1 MQLESEPG
9 VLWSEEPS
17 WQDARHA
24 AKIERIARQLRHR
37 TRTRPVSFK
46 KKTPPHQVPKRS
58 DQRRNDEKIDL
69 SDLDQ
74 ILEID
79 PVARTCTVEPAVT
92 FDEVVRATLRYGL
105 VPIIVPE
112 HKTIT
117 LGGSVAGCSIESMS
131 FRYGGFHDTCLEYEL
146 ITARGDVL
154 HCSPDQHPLI
164 FQMIHG
170 SFGTLGV
177 LSKLRFRLVPASPYV
192 HVRNETYETLEAFQ
206 QAIWRHF
213 SSEGADYLDGQI
225 FSPTKH
231 VLCVGR
237 FVERAPY
244 VSRYDWLKAYCE
256 SIPRLSEDYLRTYDY
271 LFRYDRGVTHV
282 FPRSPV
288 GRALFGKLVHS
299 DSVLRAADRFHRFLP
314 KKNPSV
320 IVDLFVP
327 FSRTAEFMDWYH
339 REMHF
344 YPVWCVPY
352 RRMWDY
358 EWLTPRWW
366 AGVNDPL
373 FLDLAIYGLKQQS
386 DRNLYK
392 EFEDELLQVNGTKT
406 LISYNY
412 YDEQTF
418 WSIWNKDSYQAVK
431 QLTDPNNIFRDLYT
445 KTCRAALGLPTQT
458 AAAGAS
464 LH

>member
-1 MQLESEPG
+1 MHLESASTERW
-9 VLWSEEPS
+9 LEEPS
-17 WQDARHA
+17 KHDVRHA
-24 AKIERIARQLRHR
+24 AKLERIAKQLREHKG
-37 TRTRPVSFK
+37 TRPLSLK
-46 KKTPPHQVPKRS
+46 KKTPPHQVPKRD
-58 DQRRNDEKIDL
+58 DQRRNDAKIDL

-79 PVARTCTVEPAVT
+79 PVGLTCTVEPAVT
-92 FDEVVRATLRYGL
+92 FDEVVRATMRYGL

-131 FRYGGFHDTCLEYEL
+131 FKYGGFHDTCLEYEL
-146 ITARGDVL
+146 ITAKGDVL
-154 HCSPDQHPLI
+154 RCSPTENPLV

-170 SFGTLGV
+170 SFGTLGI
-177 LSKLRFRLVPASPYV
+177 LSKLKFKLVRAAPYV
-192 HVRNETYETLEAFQ
+192 HVTYETYATLEGFQ
-206 QAIWRHF
+206 QAIHRHF
-213 SSEGADYLDGQI
+213 TAQDADYMDGQI

-231 VLCVGR
+231 VLCIGR
-237 FVERAPY
+237 FTERAPY
-244 VSRYDWLKAYCE
+244 TSNYHWLKAYCE
-256 SIPRLSEDYLRTYDY
+256 SIPKRSEDYLTTYDY

-282 FPRSPV
+282 RPRSLL

-299 DSVLRAADRFHRFLP
+299 DSLLRTANRFHRLLP

-320 IVDLFVP
+320 IVDTFVP

-352 RRMWDY
+352 RRMHDY

-366 AGVNDPL
+366 AGVKDSL
-373 FLDLAIYGLKQQS
+373 FLDLAVYGLKQQPG
-386 DRNLYK
+386 RNLYK
-392 EFEDELLQVNGTKT
+392 EFEDELREINGTKT

-418 WSIWNKDSYQAVK
+418 WSIWNKETYQAVK
-431 QLTDPNNIFRDLYT
+431 QLTDPNNLFRDLYT
-445 KTCRAALGLPTQT
+445 KTCRAALGVKDQTPSGPTV
-458 AAAGAS
+458 
-464 LH
+464 H

>member
-1 MQLESEPG
+1 MHLEPPPIERWP
-9 VLWSEEPS
+9 EELARH
-17 WQDARHA
+17 DARHA
-24 AKIERIARQLRHR
+24 AKVERIARQLRQR
-37 TRTRPVSFK
+37 TSTRPLSLK
-46 KKTPPHQVPKRS
+46 KKTPPHQVPKRG
-58 DQRRNDEKIDL
+58 DTRRSDEKIDL

-92 FDEVVRATLRYGL
+92 FDEVVRATLRHGL

-146 ITARGDVL
+146 ITAKGDVL
-154 HCSPDQHPLI
+154 RCSPQENPLV

-170 SFGTLGV
+170 SFGTLGI
-177 LSKLRFRLVPASPYV
+177 LSKLRFKLVPAAPYV
-192 HVRNETYETLEAFQ
+192 HVTNETYATLEDFQ
-206 QAIWRHF
+206 QAIYRHF
-213 SSEGADYLDGQI
+213 TAQDADYLDGQI

-237 FVERAPY
+237 FVERAPS

-256 SIPRLSEDYLRTYDY
+256 SIPQRAEDHLTTYDY

-282 FPRSPV
+282 SPRSLV

-299 DSVLRAADRFHRFLP
+299 DSVLRAAARFHRFLP
-314 KKNPSV
+314 ANNPSV
-320 IVDLFVP
+320 IVDVFIP

-352 RRMWDY
+352 RRVRDY

-366 AGVNDPL
+366 AGVRDPL
-373 FLDLAIYGLKQQS
+373 FLDLAVYGLKQQPG
-386 DRNLYK
+386 RNLYK
-392 EFEDELLQVNGTKT
+392 EFEDELQQVNGTKT

-418 WSIWNKDSYQAVK
+418 WSLWNKETYQAVK
-431 QLTDPNNIFRDLYT
+431 QLTDPDNIFRDLYT
-445 KTCRAALGLPTQT
+445 KTCRAALGLQEQT
-458 AAAGAS
+458 PGSGATV
-464 LH
+464 H